1 MDNVPIFHF
10 NIKLNPLES
19 KTSIIPINKPINFL
33 KEAKAELSKVAWSTR
48 EELIGATTVVIVITL
63 ILGVFIGIIDAALS
77 KGLSL
82 ILK

>member
-1 MDNVPIFHF
+1 MIA
-10 NIKLNPLES
+10 I
-19 KTSIIPINKPINFL
+19 INKPINFI

-48 EELIGATTVVIVITL
+48 EELIGATIVVIVITA
-63 ILGVFIGIIDAALS
+63 IMGIFIGIVDVLLS